1 MKLLRIFAAVL
12 AMAFSLLPALAD
24 QANPAGN
31 WQIVTGEARYR
42 VELCGDGTELCAK
55 LIWLRSDMRTAEN
68 MSYLNK
74 WVILEARAVEPTMWR
89 GSVTYAGETVDGSI
103 QMTGPDTLEVNGCR
117 LILCQKLE
125 LNRI

>member
-1 MKLLRIFAAVL
+1 MKQLRNFAAIL
-12 AMAFSLLPALAD
+12 AFLLSFAPALAD
-24 QANPAGN
+24 QADPAGN

-42 VELCGDGTELCAK
+42 VELCGDGTALCAK

-68 MSYLNK
+68 VAYLNT
-74 WVILEARAVEPTMWR
+74 WVILDAQAVDPNEWR

-103 QMTGPDTLEVNGCR
+103 QMTGPDKLEVNGCR

-125 LNRI
+125 LTRI